1 MAQVTN
7 GKPALLALADGT
19 LWEGRSFGATG
30 ETTGEIVFN
39 TCLTGY
45 QEILTDPSYHG
56 QVVTFTM
63 PHIGNYGTTPE
74 DDESRQVWA
83 AGAVVRSLSPV
94 VSNWRARQSLPDYL
108 AERNIIG
115 ITEVD
120 TRALTRHIRTHGA
133 QNCAISSTDL
143 DPERLV
149 KRARKA
155 RDMNGL
161 DLAIEVTTPEPYGWE
176 LGENWWTAPG
186 SPEREPLH
194 RPESR
199 FRVVAYDYG
208 IKKNILR
215 LLTEYG
221 CDVTVVPATMS
232 ADDVLALN
240 PDGVFLSNGPGDPA
254 ACDYAIENVRQLLG
268 KRPMFGICLGH
279 QIMSLA
285 FGAQTYKLK
294 FGHRGGNQPVQVTRT
309 GAVQISSHNHGF
321 AVDTT
326 SLPDGVTMSHVNLND
341 NCCEGIEAPA
351 YDAFAV
357 QYHPESSPGPHDSDE
372 LFARFISMMETK

>member
-1 MAQVTN
+1 MAQN
-7 GKPALLALADGT
+7 GNALLALADGT
-19 LWEGRSFGATG
+19 LWEGRSFGASG

-39 TCLTGY
+39 TSLTGY

-83 AGAVVRSLSPV
+83 AGAVIRSLSPI

-133 QNCAISSTDL
+133 QNCAISSTNL

-149 KRARKA
+149 KMAQDA

-161 DLAIEVTTPEPYGWE
+161 DLAIEVSTQESYGWGE
-176 LGENWWTAPG
+176 GENWWTAPG
-186 SPEREPLH
+186 SPQRADIPQ
-194 RPESR
+194 PSKR
-199 FRVVAYDYG
+199 FKVVAYDYG

-215 LLTEYG
+215 LLTQYG
-221 CDVTVVPATMS
+221 CDVQVVPATMS
-232 ADDVLALN
+232 AEDVLALD

-254 ACDYAIENVRQLLG
+254 ACDYAVENVRNLLG
-268 KRPMFGICLGH
+268 KRPMFGICLGQ

-285 FGAQTYKLK
+285 FGAKTYKLK
-294 FGHRGGNQPVQVTRT
+294 FGHRGGNQPVQVTAS

-321 AVDTT
+321 AVDAT

-341 NCCEGIEAPA
+341 NCCEGIDAPS
-351 YDAFAV
+351 YKAFAV

-372 LFARFISMMETK
+372 LFARFITMMEADQ